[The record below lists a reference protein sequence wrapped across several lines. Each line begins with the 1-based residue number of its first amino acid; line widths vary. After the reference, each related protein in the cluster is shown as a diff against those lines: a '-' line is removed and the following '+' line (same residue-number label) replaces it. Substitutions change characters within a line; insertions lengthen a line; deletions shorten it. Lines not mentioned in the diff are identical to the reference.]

1 MEKYVFKKYSSFVS
15 NACLISSFSNLFYNC
30 GLDIMESDIFF
41 LGDGMRFD
49 YQWNDNAKSLKD
61 ILLFHDSNIMIQN
74 FFEQI
79 NEKISIKKIPCGVN
93 EEEFNIFI
101 KKKIDEGVP
110 VIIAINTEYIT
121 YYNKIPSK
129 FRPHFLTVI
138 GYRDDEAYISDC
150 LVPTVRNYETYVG
163 FFGFSDL
170 FKASRKMGHIYYDFN
185 YEISVKKIK
194 TIELNQIHYKFKK
207 NIEIDLYDNY
217 EKLKDFAYRIRNIKK
232 QFPIEEIAKSA
243 EDLFFNIKYN
253 GILHSRMLVHTHM
266 LKYHEENQGVLS
278 KLKDI
283 YIKWEAIN
291 YALLKNN
298 LTNAPEDKYDGLCES
313 VLNLLDLEY
322 QTYKSMLACYTA
334 DKIL

>member
-30 GLDIMESDIFF
+30 GSDIMESDIFF

-49 YQWNDNAKSLKD
+49 YQWDDNAKSLKD
-61 ILLFHDSNIMIQN
+61 IVLFHDSNIMIQN

-110 VIIAINTEYIT
+110 VIIAINTEYI
-121 YYNKIPSK
+121 
-129 FRPHFLTVI
+129 
-138 GYRDDEAYISDC
+138 
-150 LVPTVRNYETYVG
+150 
-163 FFGFSDL
+163 
-170 FKASRKMGHIYYDFN
+170 
-185 YEISVKKIK
+185 
-194 TIELNQIHYKFKK
+194 
-207 NIEIDLYDNY
+207 
-217 EKLKDFAYRIRNIKK
+217 
-232 QFPIEEIAKSA
+232 
-243 EDLFFNIKYN
+243 KYN
-253 GILHSRMLVHTHM
+253 GILHSRMLVYTHM
-266 LKYHEENQGVLS
+266 LKYYEKNQEVLS

-298 LTNAPEDKYDGLCES
+298 LTNAPADKYDGLCES

-322 QTYKSMLACYTA
+322 TTYKG
-334 DKIL
+334 D